1 MEKNLTKS
9 LEEIFKIHIDS
20 PAQLSPLV
28 LAYIGDSIYDLVIK
42 TYLLETKGNM
52 PVNKLNHYAS
62 HLLKAVT
69 QSAMMEQIEPTLS
82 KEEEAVYKRGR
93 NAKSY
98 TCAKNAS
105 VAEYRKAT
113 GFEAL
118 LGWLYL
124 KGEFDRMMEIIK
136 MGVDSLTLSRKS
148 PAF

>member
-62 HLLKAVT
+62 YLLKAVT

>member
-42 TYLLETKGNM
+42 THLLETKGNM

-69 QSAMMEQIEPTLS
+69 QSAMMIQIEPILS

-124 KGEFDRMMEIIK
+124 KGEFDRMMEVIK
-136 MGVDSLTLSRKS
+136 IGIESLK
-148 PAF
+148 

>member
-9 LEEIFKIHIDS
+9 LEEVFKIHIDS

-69 QSAMMEQIEPTLS
+69 QSAMMIQIEPILS

-124 KGEFDRMMEIIK
+124 KGEFDRMMEVIK
-136 MGVDSLTLSRKS
+136 IGVESLQ
-148 PAF
+148 

>member
-9 LEEIFKIHIDS
+9 LEEVFKMNIAS
-20 PAQLSPLV
+20 PTQLSPLV

-52 PVNKLNHYAS
+52 PVNKLNQYAS
-62 HLLKAVT
+62 HFLKAVT
-69 QSAMMEQIEPTLS
+69 QSVMIEQIEPILS
-82 KEEEAVYKRGR
+82 KDEEAIYKRGR

-124 KGEFDRMMEIIK
+124 KGEFDRMMELIK
-136 MGVDSLTLSRKS
+136 MGMDSLK
-148 PAF
+148 

>member
-9 LEEIFKIHIDS
+9 LEEILKIHIDS
-20 PAQLSPLV
+20 PTQLSPLV